1 MEQSGTRITVAAIG
15 AVLIGTAIIIIAA
28 RIGASDRRLPIPG
41 ERDTLQVQVLNAT
54 GVDGLARAVTIRLR
68 RAGIDVVDFGTAAD
82 RSLDTTQIVIRR
94 GDSTAGFAVRDLL
107 GVGQIVVDPDPD
119 LLLDVSVILGLDAV
133 PRS

>member
-1 MEQSGTRITVAAIG
+1 M
-15 AVLIGTAIIIIAA
+15 LIGTAIIIIAA

-41 ERDTLQVQVLNAT
+41 ERDSLQVQVLNAS

-94 GDSTAGFAVRDLL
+94 GDSTVGFAVRDLL